1 MIAGLLLA
9 RAGVDVLVLEKH
21 ADFLRDFRG
30 DTIHPSSLQ
39 LLADLR
45 LAEEFAQLP
54 ANHVTG
60 VEFPSEDGTSV
71 RLVDFSRLRHPYPYI
86 AFAPQWEFLDLLARA
101 GEREPRFTL
110 LTEVEATGHV
120 RGAPGGEDASTGGAT
135 AGTIVPADQVTGI
148 TYRDHRTGGT
158 GTITARLT
166 IAADGRTSVLRED
179 AGLPMIDIPVGFDV
193 WWFRIPA
200 RNADGTPIEVG
211 ETLLPR
217 SSPDGSLFI
226 LIPRGDYVQAGMLIP
241 KGSDA
246 ARRAEGIE
254 VLRSRV
260 ASAVPDLAG
269 ALDSLTLEDVKL
281 LNVAANRARRWWVR
295 ACRTPAHRHGPRLR
309 PRPSATPPHGADRAH
324 PGSAT
329 RSRRTHL
336 RSPVRRHG
344 PRTPPPGRRGVP
356 AGPRALRGP
365 GIPRGCG
372 CAARTGPPGTR
383 APSTHPPLTDAD
395 RRGLQPSSP
404 LSLPWRA
411 AESSFRPRISTS
423 TPWRA
428 YFVSI
433 ASRAAT
439 VDASQTCASVRSM
452 TTRRTASA
460 SPA

>member
-39 LLADLR
+39 LLADLG

-110 LTEVEATGHV
+110 LTEVEATGLV

-295 ACRTPAHRHGPRLR
+295 GFLAIGDAAHAMSPVGGVGVNLAVQDGAAAANALAEPLRTGTVRDSDLARLQRRRMVPTVLTQAAQRGPAALISEALSAGTGLALPRRVAEVFRRVPALSAVPAYLVGVGVRPERVRPARAHR
-309 PRPSATPPHGADRAH
+309 
-324 PGSAT
+324 
-329 RSRRTHL
+329 
-336 RSPVRRHG
+336 
-344 PRTPPPGRRGVP
+344 
-356 AGPRALRGP
+356 
-365 GIPRGCG
+365 
-372 CAARTGPPGTR
+372 ART
-383 APSTHPPLTDAD
+383 
-395 RRGLQPSSP
+395 RR
-404 LSLPWRA
+404 
-411 AESSFRPRISTS
+411 
-423 TPWRA
+423 
-428 YFVSI
+428 
-433 ASRAAT
+433 
-439 VDASQTCASVRSM
+439 
-452 TTRRTASA
+452 
-460 SPA
+460 